1 MRISTRL
8 KWITAIC
15 EGILGFPILGAI
27 IVISLSWTPL
37 FVMLLLHILT
47 YFLSKQNH
55 ESTYGSVLGIIT
67 SLVAWIPG
75 VGFILHLLS
84 AVLLMISAASK
95 R

>member
-1 MRISTRL
+1 MTTSRKL
-8 KWITAIC
+8 KWLTGLC
-15 EGILGFPILGAI
+15 EAVLGFPILGGI

-37 FVMLLLHILT
+37 FIMLVLHILT

-55 ESTYGSVLGIIT
+55 ESTYGSILGILT

-75 VGFILHLLS
+75 VGFILHILS
-84 AVLLMISAASK
+84 AIVLIISAASK